1 MKVLGFILPKIY
13 QYLCPCLH
21 NVVNKWLESGIPD
34 HSIKS
39 RDLFSDLRIAALRE
53 SYARAKADLLKAP
66 ESIKEAQ
73 QMRINQIERV
83 IDNHCER
90 LVMEADGVDPFDIES
105 YEIKLDLLQAN
116 EHTLKARSH
125 RTGEQILRMIGR
137 TQSYYMYDSF
147 VYKKAHQM
155 RKLLQQNDEATINDN
170 SQAPLVIEEDPE
182 LAAIETIEDKS

>member
-53 SYARAKADLLKAP
+53 SYSRAKADFSKAP

-73 QMRINQIERV
+73 QMRIDQIERV

-105 YEIKLDLLQAN
+105 YEIKLDLL
-116 EHTLKARSH
+116 
-125 RTGEQILRMIGR
+125 
-137 TQSYYMYDSF
+137 
-147 VYKKAHQM
+147 
-155 RKLLQQNDEATINDN
+155 
-170 SQAPLVIEEDPE
+170 
-182 LAAIETIEDKS
+182 